1 MADFDNEP
9 DDQDRAEVLDETNLT
24 EDGGN
29 IANFDDIAD
38 VYDATAAADDSDID
52 DLDPERDEAD
62 FDAAEFDALSDGGDL
77 TEERDDAGLR
87 AAPEDRSFAA
97 NEDLVTTED
106 ERSRN
111 YEASG
116 GTGDKSDKTGVAAD
130 PGEDAPDE
138 KDPHVDRQLDKGLKE
153 TFPAS
158 DPVSINPGAD

>member
-29 IANFDDIAD
+29 IANFDDIPD
-38 VYDATAAADDSDID
+38 VYDATAAADDADID
-52 DLDPERDEAD
+52 DPDPERDEAD
-62 FDAAEFDALSDGGDL
+62 FEAAEFEDDDM
-77 TEERDDAGLR
+77 TDERDDAGLR
-87 AAPEDRSFAA
+87 AASEDRSFAA
-97 NEDLVTTED
+97 DEDRVTTED

-116 GTGDKSDKTGVAAD
+116 GTGDKADKTGVEAD
-130 PGEDAPDE
+130 PGEDAADE
-138 KDPHVDRQLDKGLKE
+138 KDPHVDRQLDKALKE

>member
-1 MADFDNEP
+1 MTNIDNESDP
-9 DDQDRAEVLDETNLT
+9 QDRAEVLDETNLT

-29 IANFDDIAD
+29 IANFDEVSD
-38 VYDATAAADDSDID
+38 VYDATAVADDADID
-52 DLDPERDEAD
+52 DLDPERDDAE
-62 FDAAEFDALSDGGDL
+62 FDAAEFDDGDL

-87 AAPEDRSFAA
+87 TAPEDRSFAYD
-97 NEDLVTTED
+97 EDRVTTED

-116 GTGDKSDKTGVAAD
+116 GTGDENDATQVD
-130 PGEDAPDE
+130 PAEAVPDE
-138 KDPHVDRQLDKGLKE
+138 KDEHVDKQLDKGLKE

>member
-1 MADFDNEP
+1 MTNMDNDADP
-9 DDQDRAEVLDETNLT
+9 QDRAEVLDETNLT
-24 EDGGN
+24 RDGGN
-29 IANFDDIAD
+29 IANFDDISD
-38 VYDATAAADDSDID
+38 VYDATAAADDADID

-62 FDAAEFDALSDGGDL
+62 FDAAEFDDNL
-77 TEERDDAGLR
+77 TDDRDDAGLR
-87 AAPEDRSFAA
+87 VAPEDRSFAYD
-97 NEDLVTTED
+97 EDRVSTED

-116 GTGDKSDKTGVAAD
+116 GTGDESDKTGVSSD

-138 KDPHVDRQLDKGLKE
+138 NDPHVDKQLDKGLKE